1 VRAYGVLRRPWS
13 SSAVTLPGYGASM
26 AFPAPSTLSPS
37 KVSSFKD
44 CALAFRFSAIDQLP
58 EAPSIPATKG
68 TLVHLALEY
77 LFDREPHDR
86 SLDTALTDL
95 TRALEAMRD
104 DPEFLAL
111 ELDAEAEAGFLAD
124 ADGLVRRYFE
134 VEDPSTIVPV
144 GLELKLEAR
153 IDDIRIRGIID
164 RLELDE
170 DGGLVVTDYKTGRSP
185 TVNYQQGRLGGVSF
199 YALLCQELFGVL
211 PTKVKLLYLGDGL
224 TITTEP
230 TEQSIRALKA
240 KLRALWHA
248 IELACEK
255 EDFRPRP
262 GPLCNW
268 CSFRAYCPAQGGD
281 LALAAQFVAQR
292 DAEKLAAAEQAGADQ
307 AAVA

>member
-1 VRAYGVLRRPWS
+1 
-13 SSAVTLPGYGASM
+13 M
-26 AFPAPSTLSPS
+26 A
-37 KVSSFKD
+37 
-44 CALAFRFSAIDQLP
+44 
-58 EAPSIPATKG
+58 ATKG

-77 LFDREPHDR
+77 LFDREPQDR
-86 SLDTALTDL
+86 SLEHGLEDL
-95 TRALEAMRD
+95 ARALETLRE
-104 DPEFLAL
+104 DPEFAAL
-111 ELDAEAEAGFLAD
+111 ELDAEAEASFAAD
-124 ADGLVRRYFE
+124 ADRLVRRYFE
-134 VEDPSTIVPV
+134 VEDPSAIIPV
-144 GLELKLEAR
+144 GLELLLEAR

-185 TVNYQQGRLGGVSF
+185 TANYQQGRLGGVSF

-211 PTKVKLLYLGDGL
+211 PAKVKLLYLGDGL

-248 IELACEK
+248 IERACEK

-268 CSFRAYCPAQGGD
+268 CSFQAYCPAKGGD
-281 LALAAQFVAQR
+281 LALAAAFVAER
-292 DAEKLAAAEQAGADQ
+292 EAATAT